1 MNKIENSSIKENLKV
16 FLNLHKTDMRIRFQ
30 KMSLKI

>member
-16 FLNLHKTDMRIRFQ
+16 FFNLHKTDKRLRFQ